1 MRGYITQE
9 ERLRMQQMSAS
20 TDIKQKLCSS
30 KNWFYKI
37 ELGIIVILTV
47 FSALFI
53 YPCLDSSIRS
63 IGWMYEDPDD
73 WTFIEIYGKG
83 FIPGLLLSVTAL
95 IGNIILLCKKQ
106 NGFWF
111 MSLLSLPII
120 LPTILNEYEEILC
133 FTPCIF
139 SVMFAYYVILRIPNS
154 KKSYWCNIKQGSSY
168 LRNICI
174 AIWIVFIGFIVTT
187 PFVLSKEAGCVV
199 NFFSNGQDIFN
210 AKYGDSK
217 SYYCHSI
224 AKKMAGGI
232 DFITSNGETK
242 AWFEMAIANLKYSHF
257 KSDYY
262 YLDYADFLESIGEYE
277 EAYKLYKKANQL
289 FNTDD
294 TSQKLNGFLNE
305 HSEFDI

>member
-9 ERLRMQQMSAS
+9 ERQRMSAS
-20 TDIKQKLCSS
+20 TDIKQPPCSS

-47 FSALFI
+47 FSAFFI

-106 NGFWF
+106 NGFWL
-111 MSLLSLPII
+111 MSLLSVPII
-120 LPTILNEYEEILC
+120 LPTILNEYEEILW

-139 SVMFAYYVILRIPNS
+139 SVMFAYYVILRIPNN
-154 KKSYWCNIKQGSSY
+154 KKSFWCNIKQGSLY

-174 AIWIVFIGFIVTT
+174 AVWIVFVGFIITT
-187 PFVLSKEAGCVV
+187 LFVL
-199 NFFSNGQDIFN
+199 
-210 AKYGDSK
+210 
-217 SYYCHSI
+217 
-224 AKKMAGGI
+224 
-232 DFITSNGETK
+232 
-242 AWFEMAIANLKYSHF
+242 
-257 KSDYY
+257 
-262 YLDYADFLESIGEYE
+262 
-277 EAYKLYKKANQL
+277 
-289 FNTDD
+289 
-294 TSQKLNGFLNE
+294 
-305 HSEFDI
+305 